1 MRPAHR
7 GNRIRVTRRGKPIV
21 HCCADFATLYGWLAR
36 AMMASDQ
43 QQHTL
48 AAGDCL
54 LKAPVDCRPGSIEIH
69 AVKVEHAIG
78 VCAPPGKS
86 AIPAAV
92 EGLVGK
98 RHGFRLDRN
107 LTDRVGSRSRRNYPR
122 FFWRRGVDCIRLF
135 GISRQRADRR
145 RYPRPELRFLRAEGA
160 HGPRHPSAP
169 GLAPGR
175 SRTCRRQSPLRR
187 PPIPRTYR
195 SGWVP

>member
-78 VCAPPGKS
+78 LNGSAPQLLVPTTVERLVGDRQGFRARRWRRTSRCRPWPNYDLLKFLGSLSRFYLAREWPDRGRHSRPQLGLFRAESTHAPPCPWGSGS
-86 AIPAAV
+86 AP
-92 EGLVGK
+92 
-98 RHGFRLDRN
+98 RRWP
-107 LTDRVGSRSRRNYPR
+107 TSRPR
-122 FFWRRGVDCIRLF
+122 SPPPQG
-135 GISRQRADRR
+135 
-145 RYPRPELRFLRAEGA
+145 
-160 HGPRHPSAP
+160 RHP
-169 GLAPGR
+169 R
-175 SRTCRRQSPLRR
+175 KYRTCWAP
-187 PPIPRTYR
+187 
-195 SGWVP
+195 